1 MARLDNSDNIFVA
14 MASDIK
20 AEQYLYNNIDI
31 NWNDSNSVKN
41 AAKQFAVSKTENKL
55 SSRINIFKDCYKK
68 RIG

>member
-31 NWNDSNSVKN
+31 NWNDPNSIKN

-55 SSRINIFKDCYKK
+55 SSGINIFKDCYKK